1 MKTKKTKT
9 KFYKNSHKAVPDH
22 GLMAEPLS
30 KAPEVKKV
38 GIYNIVQIN
47 KENIGIDDGFQR
59 ALNKKQIKNIQ
70 ENWDDDDCD
79 LPNLYLHEYK
89 GKYYPQI
96 TDGQHRICASPHK
109 VIDCRVV
116 NTLASIT
123 RCLRAN
129 DPRTKSQWE
138 VNARFWGKAEAIT
151 RLKEDDP
158 DNIHGM
164 IKLFKKLGY
173 NPLNPTKEK
182 ALDLGSNVAALHGQ
196 TLAAINAMLKNRLLE
211 SKEKAAITKKVM
223 EDTVNIIDYVFRD
236 EIGDEKKFGMQMWSG
251 LPQFLLDSIE
261 DRGLGGSYD
270 IDKVKDAIKNGVW
283 SIGGIHPRKDKLKA
297 WFEFE
302 SATVKYQSK
311 DIKGVS
317 KRKANCWQRLFFDMY
332 KLYKK

>member
-1 MKTKKTKT
+1 
-9 KFYKNSHKAVPDH
+9 
-22 GLMAEPLS
+22 
-30 KAPEVKKV
+30 
-38 GIYNIVQIN
+38 
-47 KENIGIDDGFQR
+47 
-59 ALNKKQIKNIQ
+59 
-70 ENWDDDDCD
+70 
-79 LPNLYLHEYK
+79 
-89 GKYYPQI
+89 
-96 TDGQHRICASPHK
+96 
-109 VIDCRVV
+109 
-116 NTLASIT
+116 
-123 RCLRAN
+123 
-129 DPRTKSQWE
+129 
-138 VNARFWGKAEAIT
+138 
-151 RLKEDDP
+151 
-158 DNIHGM
+158 
-164 IKLFKKLGY
+164 
-173 NPLNPTKEK
+173 
-182 ALDLGSNVAALHGQ
+182 
-196 TLAAINAMLKNRLLE
+196 MLKNRLLE